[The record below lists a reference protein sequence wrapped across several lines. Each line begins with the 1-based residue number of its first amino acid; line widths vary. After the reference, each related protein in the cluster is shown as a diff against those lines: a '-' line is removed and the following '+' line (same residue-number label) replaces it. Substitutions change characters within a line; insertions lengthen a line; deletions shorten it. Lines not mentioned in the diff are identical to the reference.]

1 MISELSAQTE
11 AFCTD
16 LRHSESLRK
25 LAAMGD
31 VRRYRKGT
39 ILIHESDHGDTL
51 FIVMEGRVKVYST
64 DSNGREITLGVIV
77 AGDYFGEMAL
87 DGGVRSASVIT
98 LEPAVCALISRA
110 MLLEFIGQEPSFAL
124 DLLGKVIRRAR
135 SATNAVRNLAF
146 TDVYGRITQ
155 LLIELAEPL
164 PDGTSV
170 IRERMTQQEIASRVG
185 CSREMVSRIL
195 RDLEAGGYIST
206 RDRQIA
212 LLTKLPARW

>member
-1 MISELSAQTE
+1 MISDLSAQTD
-11 AFCTD
+11 AFYD
-16 LRHSESLRK
+16 NPHVAPALRR
-25 LAAMGD
+25 LAALGE

-39 ILIHESDHGDTL
+39 ILIHEADHGDTL
-51 FIVMEGRVKVYST
+51 FVVMEGRVKVYST
-64 DSNGREITLGVIV
+64 DSSGREITLGVIV

-98 LEPAVCALISRA
+98 LEPVVCALVSRPA
-110 MLLEFIGQEPSFAL
+110 LLEFIGQEPSFAL

-155 LLIELAEPL
+155 LLVELAEPQ
-164 PDGTSV
+164 PDGTALV
-170 IRERMTQQEIASRVG
+170 RERMTQQEIASRVG

-195 RDLEAGGYIST
+195 RDLEAGGYIGL
-206 RDRQIA
+206 RDRRIA
-212 LLTKLPARW
+212 LLTRLPARW

>member
-1 MISELSAQTE
+1 MTSEPSEQTD
-11 AFCTD
+11 AFHPD
-16 LRHSESLRK
+16 FLHAPALRR
-25 LAAMGD
+25 LADQGE

-51 FIVMEGRVKVYST
+51 FIVMQGRVKVYST
-64 DSNGREITLGVIV
+64 DSSGREITLGVIV

-98 LEPAVCALISRA
+98 LEPTVCALISRA
-110 MLLEFIGQEPSFAL
+110 TLLGFIGQEPNFAL

-155 LLIELAEPL
+155 LLVELAEPQ
-164 PDGTSV
+164 PDGTSLV
-170 IRERMTQQEIASRVG
+170 RERMTQQEIASRVG

-195 RDLEAGGYIST
+195 RDLEAGGYIGQ
-206 RDRQIA
+206 RDRHIV

>member
-1 MISELSAQTE
+1 MAPSH
-11 AFCTD
+11 AFYTD
-16 LRHSESLRK
+16 TTHSSSLRA
-25 LAAMGD
+25 LAAMGE

-39 ILIHESDHGDTL
+39 ILIHEADRGETL
-51 FIVMEGRVKVYST
+51 FIVMEGRVKVYSN

-98 LEPAVCALISRA
+98 LEPVVCALISRA
-110 MLLEFIGQEPSFAL
+110 ALLAYIGREPSFAL

-155 LLIELAEPL
+155 LLVELADPQ
-164 PDGTSV
+164 PDGSSLV
-170 IRERMTQQEIASRVG
+170 RERMTQQEIASRVG
-185 CSREMVSRIL
+185 CSREMVSRIMK
-195 RDLEAGGYIST
+195 DLEAGGYISQ
-206 RDRQIA
+206 RERQIS

>member
-1 MISELSAQTE
+1 MTSELSAQTE
-11 AFCTD
+11 AFCSD
-16 LRHSESLRK
+16 PRHSESLRK

-87 DGGVRSASVIT
+87 DGGVRSASIIT

-155 LLIELAEPL
+155 LLVELAEPL
-164 PDGTSV
+164 PDGSSV

-195 RDLEAGGYIST
+195 RDLEAGNYIST

-212 LLTKLPARW
+212 LLAKLPARW